1 MFAIDHDSSAPR
13 PRLPARACAV
23 ALCGAAAAATLL
35 ASSATVD
42 VPRNEIAILV
52 DGVLDESAW
61 QTALRMPLDFEVRP
75 AENEQ
80 APVQTDVLLTH
91 DNSHLYVAFVA
102 RDPEPERI
110 RARFRDRDNV
120 WNDDF
125 VGIVLDTFNDER
137 RAFELMVNPLG
148 VQTDAVNDEVGGRY
162 DTSWD
167 AIWQSAAKIT
177 ATGWQAELAIPFR
190 QLRFEP
196 TEAAQVWGF
205 DAIRSYPRGD
215 RHHIG
220 LFPRDRGN
228 NGYLQQARKI
238 RGFSKVEPGRNL
250 QLVPTATAG
259 RIDQRQGGARLES
272 GDEEFDLGASGRWG
286 ITTNW
291 TLSGTVNPDFSQVEA
306 DALRLDV
313 NEQFTLFFPEAR
325 PFFLEGADTFST
337 QMNLVY
343 TRTVADPSA
352 ALKLTGKQGAHTVG
366 IFTARDEVTNV
377 LLPGAEG
384 SSLQRFD
391 QETTSTVGRYRYDLG
406 GNSTIGAL
414 WTDRRGG
421 DYSNRVG
428 SVDLRWRP
436 TERDT
441 VRAQAAFTSTDYSG
455 GMVAAFDLRD
465 DSTSGNGFQLGYSHS
480 RRNWGVNFN
489 ARDLDEGFRAD
500 VGFVTRVDLRG
511 FDSDVY
517 YRWWG
522 EPDDWYNRF
531 ETAAWVYRNE
541 RQSGFIDNE
550 GWGIAVDGQFARET
564 QTRMWWIDE
573 VRGFAG
579 QEFDLQTVGFRVS
592 SNPNRSWRFRVAGD
606 FGDAIDFAGVRL
618 AERTSLRPSTS
629 IFLGR
634 GFVSTLRYNYLN
646 LDVGGSRL
654 LTARAPELRLVYYL
668 NRRLYA
674 RLIAQYTEVDTNLAV
689 SSSTT
694 SPIREDLLT
703 QLLVV
708 YEVGPQTAIFVG
720 YGDTWDNE
728 FVQDNGIGTAPGP
741 PGMNMPTFDP
751 RLERSSRSFFFKLSY
766 AWEP

>member
-1 MFAIDHDSSAPR
+1 MTALQLHSGFAIRVHLRRLFLTVACLVAAQPAVGSSTPR
-13 PRLPARACAV
+13 E
-23 ALCGAAAAATLL
+23 
-35 ASSATVD
+35 
-42 VPRNEIAILV
+42 VPRTEVPLNV
-52 DGVLDESAW
+52 DGVLDESIW
-61 QTALRMPLDFEVRP
+61 ESALRMPLDFEVRP
-75 AENEQ
+75 AENEP
-80 APVQTDVLLTH
+80 APVATEVLIAH
-91 DNSHLYVAFVA
+91 DDSHLYVAFVA
-102 RDPEPERI
+102 LDPEPQKI

-125 VGIVLDTFNDER
+125 VGVVLDTFNDER
-137 RAFELMVNPLG
+137 RAFELIVNPLG
-148 VQTDAVNDEVGGRY
+148 VQTDAVNDEVGDNY

-177 ATGWQAELAIPFR
+177 ATGWQAELSIPFR

-196 TEAAQVWGF
+196 SATPQIWGF

-220 LFPRDRGN
+220 LFPRERGN
-228 NGYLQQARKI
+228 NGYLRQATKI

-250 QLVPTATAG
+250 QLVPTATASRVDRRSGGG
-259 RIDQRQGGARLES
+259 RLAS
-272 GDEEFDLGASGRWG
+272 GDDDFELGASGRWG
-286 ITTNW
+286 LTTNW
-291 TLSGTVNPDFSQVEA
+291 TVSGTVNPDFSQVEA
-306 DALRLDV
+306 DVLQLDV
-313 NEQFTLFFPEAR
+313 NQQFTLFFPETR
-325 PFFLEGADTFST
+325 TFFLEGADTFST

-366 IFTARDEVTNV
+366 MFTARDEVTNV

-384 SSLQRFD
+384 SSVARFS
-391 QETTSTVGRYRYDLG
+391 QESTSTVARYRFDLG
-406 GNSTIGAL
+406 GNSTVGAL
-414 WTDRRGG
+414 LTDRRGG
-421 DYSNRVG
+421 DYGNRVG

-441 VRAQAAFTSTDYSG
+441 LQVQGTFTSTDYSAA
-455 GMVAAFDLRD
+455 MVNRFDLD
-465 DSTSGNGFQLGYSHS
+465 EFSASGNGFNLRYSHS

-489 ARDLDEGFRAD
+489 GRDLDEGFRAD

-531 ETAAWVYRNE
+531 ETAAWIYRNE
-541 RQSGFIDNE
+541 RQSGQLDLE

-564 QTRMWWIDE
+564 HSRLWWIDE
-573 VRGFAG
+573 RRGYAG
-579 QEFDLQTVGFRVS
+579 QEFPLETFGFSVS
-592 SNPNRSWRFRVAGD
+592 SNPSRAWRFHVGGNL
-606 FGDAIDFAGVRL
+606 GDAIDFVGVRP
-618 AERTSLRPSTS
+618 AERLSLRPSTS

-634 GFVSTLRYNYLN
+634 GFVSTLRFNYLS
-646 LDVGGSRL
+646 LDVGGARL
-654 LTARAPELRLVYYL
+654 LTARAPEVRFVYYL

-674 RLIAQYTEVDTNLAV
+674 RIIAQYTEVDTNLAV
-689 SSSTT
+689 STSTVA
-694 SPIREDLLT
+694 PIREDLLT
-703 QLLVV
+703 QLLLV
-708 YEVGPQTAIFVG
+708 YEVSPQTALFVG

-728 FVQDNGIGTAPGP
+728 LIADSRPTP
-741 PGMNMPTFDP
+741 PGSMLPAMPAFDP
-751 RLERSSRSFFFKLSY
+751 ALERSSRSFFVKLSY